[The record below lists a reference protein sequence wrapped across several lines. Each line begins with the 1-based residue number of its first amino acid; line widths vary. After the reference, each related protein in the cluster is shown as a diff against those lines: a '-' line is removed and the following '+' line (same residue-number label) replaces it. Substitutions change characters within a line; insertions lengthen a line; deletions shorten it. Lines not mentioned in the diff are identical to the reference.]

1 MTIFGTSLGPKTE
14 IRRDL
19 GGKKISKNKLLLTST
34 RVGDAFGY
42 PFCAQISIPSSTERV
57 KKKKNCWLVL
67 EGDHFRGPAGAK
79 NRNRR
84 DLREEKISEKKNFF
98 G

>member
-1 MTIFGTSLGPKTE
+1 
-14 IRRDL
+14 
-19 GGKKISKNKLLLTST
+19 
-34 RVGDAFGY
+34 VGDAFGY

-67 EGDHFRGPAGAK
+67 EGVTTFGDRPGAK

-84 DLREEKISEKKNFF
+84 DLREEKIFGKKKIFWLVLEWVTPSVTLFVLKFQFRAQLSEI